1 MAGETKEAVKLNIYE
16 KLAKI
21 RKNVEVLQKN
31 ASGYGY
37 KYVSEDLILE
47 KITGLMDRYGLSL
60 IPSIVQGSTAVVPY
74 SYTETKAK
82 KDGGTFDKRSNEVLV
97 SADMVWTWIDNSHP
111 VDRIEVPWMLVG
123 QQADASQAFG
133 SGLSYASRYFLL
145 KYFNCATTEDD
156 PDNWRSRQKEA
167 AQSEEREIA
176 KEIVAKI
183 HNHVTEFVKAH
194 ADQRDALIAAIKLVA
209 VDKNGKATDNY
220 MKVEDPVVASKL
232 WQKLNEEFFHV
243 KEEIVEASK

>member
-1 MAGETKEAVKLNIYE
+1 MTAENKDAAKLNIYQ
-16 KLAKI
+16 KLARI

-60 IPSIVQGSTAVVPY
+60 IPAIVQGSTSVAPY

-82 KDGGTFDKRSNEVLV
+82 KDGSTYDKKTNEVLV
-97 SADMVWTWIDNSHP
+97 SADMVWTWIDNTNPNS
-111 VDRIEVPWMLVG
+111 RIEVPWMLVG

-167 AQSEEREIA
+167 ANAEEREIA

-183 HNHVTEFVKAH
+183 HSNVTGFVQKNP
-194 ADQRDALIAAIKLVA
+194 DKRDAVITVIKSIA
-209 VDKNGKATDNY
+209 VDKNGKATENY
-220 MKVEDPVVASKL
+220 MKVEDPAVASNL
-232 WQKLNEEFFHV
+232 WKKLNDEFFHITEV
-243 KEEIVEASK
+243 SE

>member
-1 MAGETKEAVKLNIYE
+1 MAVENKDTGKMNIYQ
-16 KLAKI
+16 KLARI

-60 IPSIVQGSTAVVPY
+60 IPSIVQGSTNVVPY
-74 SYTETKAK
+74 GYTETKAK
-82 KDGGTFDKRSNEVLV
+82 KDGSTYDKKTNEVLV
-97 SADMVWTWIDNSHP
+97 SADMVWTWIDNSNP
-111 VDRIEVPWMLVG
+111 LDRIEVPWMLVG

-167 AQSEEREIA
+167 ANAEEREIA

-183 HNHVTEFVKAH
+183 HNNVAAFVQKN
-194 ADQRDALIAAIKLVA
+194 ADKRDAVIAVIKSIA
-209 VDKNGKATDNY
+209 VDKNGKATENY
-220 MKVEDPVVASKL
+220 MKVEDPAVASNL
-232 WQKLNEEFFHV
+232 WKKLNDEFFHITEV
-243 KEEIVEASK
+243 SE

>member
-1 MAGETKEAVKLNIYE
+1 MAAEVKEPVKLNIYE

-37 KYVSEDLILE
+37 KYVSEDVILE

-60 IPSIVQGSTAVVPY
+60 IPSIVQGSTNVHPY
-74 SYTETKAK
+74 HYVETKAK
-82 KDGGTFDKRSNEVLV
+82 KDGNTYDKQSNEILV
-97 SADMVWTWIDNSHP
+97 SADMVWTWVNNQTP
-111 VDRIEVPWMLVG
+111 EERIEVPWMLVG

-167 AQSEEREIA
+167 GLSEEREIA

-183 HNHVTEFVKAH
+183 HSHVTAYVAEH
-194 ADQRDALIAAIKLVA
+194 TDQRDALIEAIKSVA
-209 VDKNGKATDNY
+209 VDKNGKATNNY
-220 MKVEDPVVASKL
+220 NAVVDPVVAGKV
-232 WQKLNEEFFHV
+232 WQTLNDKFFHM
-243 KEEIVEASK
+243 KEVSE